1 MKLLNFGYYVMAIKK
16 RGGVI
21 CRITDVSDGGW
32 NFFLASYHK
41 WNPKSGLEQGLRFT
55 VNFPLNLD
63 QTNHSQ
69 DYLS

>member
-1 MKLLNFGYYVMAIKK
+1 M
-16 RGGVI
+16 I

-41 WNPKSGLEQGLRFT
+41 LNPKSGLEQGLRFT